1 MSQKVIFPSLPAQ
14 TLVCKLV
21 DDDNQPFTYDF
32 TSLSVTEEPAN
43 SGVYVADF
51 DPGGLIT
58 GNYRLCVLAS
68 NIGVAQFDV
77 DFQGQSGE
85 LVNAVEFTGD
95 VSITPGDV
103 AAAVWDASLLSYQNP
118 GSTGEGLGDAAGGGQ
133 VNPVVVYPVISNSPQ
148 RTNETTLK
156 AYIGESSPF
165 DVAVVDAQGNPVD
178 TTGMTLQVIIEDRQ
192 TNDVEV
198 IADGAITKTAT
209 SYSFSTVTSNLTLG
223 QKQWSCRDTSN
234 GDLVISTGNYVVS
247 YSAT

>member
-32 TSLSVTEEPAN
+32 SSLSVTEEPAN

-85 LVNAVEFTGD
+85 LVNAVEFTD
-95 VSITPGDV
+95 
-103 AAAVWDASLLSYQNP
+103 
-118 GSTGEGLGDAAGGGQ
+118 AGGGSS
-133 VNPVVVYPVISNSPQ
+133 NPVIVYPVISNSPQ

-156 AYIGESSPF
+156 AYINETSPF
-165 DVAVVDAQGNPVD
+165 NIAPVDASGNAVD
-178 TTGMTLQVIIEDRQ
+178 TTGMVLEVIIEDRA
-192 TNDVEV
+192 TTDIETIPN
-198 IADGAITKTAT
+198 GSITKTAT

>member
-1 MSQKVIFPSLPAQ
+1 MSQKVVFPSLPAQ

-21 DDDNQPFTYDF
+21 DDSNQPFTYDF
-32 TSLSVTEEPAN
+32 SSLSVTEEPAN

-85 LVNAVEFTGD
+85 LVNAVEFTGSAS
-95 VSITPGDV
+95 VTPGAV

-118 GSTGEGLGDAAGGGQ
+118 GSTGKALGDAGGGSS
-133 VNPVVVYPVISNSPQ
+133 NPVIVYPVISNSPQ

-156 AYIGESSPF
+156 AYINETSPF
-165 DVAVVDAQGNPVD
+165 NIAPVDASGNAVD
-178 TTGMTLQVIIEDRQ
+178 TTGMVLEVIIEDRA
-192 TNDVEV
+192 TTDIETIPN
-198 IADGAITKTAT
+198 GSITKTAT